1 MPAGGSILSDTT
13 AVPVIVFAPSR
24 DAVEAVNSHLRRA
37 GHAVH
42 CTWIPELGDLGDALT
57 QINPELLVCQP
68 RAAGE
73 LSAVSAVRTQ
83 LTPEVPLVALIDNA
97 DEASIAAAIAAGARD
112 AVTLARPDRLRA
124 VIERELRSYRLERA
138 LNTTLQSARDYRKQ
152 LEAVLERSTDAV
164 VQVQEGIIV
173 DANASWLNVFG
184 IADAAALVGQ
194 PLMDLF
200 EESSH
205 TALKGAL
212 VACLQGRW
220 TDQVLKADA
229 LRHDGTVLSLEFVL
243 SQGVFDGEPCVRLIV
258 PARKRD
264 ERELASELA
273 DSVRRDPGTG
283 LLYRRPLLEAIA
295 ARTSTPARGGVRY
308 LALARLDKFAELE
321 KEIGPVASEQLLTEF
336 AGMLREH
343 ASPTDIAGRFS
354 GTSFLLL
361 LERGNERDVEAWAEQ
376 LVART
381 AKHVFHVG
389 AKTLGATC
397 SVGLGVVPHGSPH
410 IDDAVLDAVDAC
422 RRARHQGGGR
432 VAMLDRADADSRV
445 QAYDQVWVRHIKA
458 ALMENRFR
466 LVQQP
471 VASLRGDDPQMFDVL
486 VRMLDHQKKEVLPA
500 DFMAA
505 AERND
510 LLRNIDRW
518 VVGASLSFAAQRRP
532 GCLFVRLAKDS
543 MLDPSFPGWLDGQR
557 KASGAEPGRVCFQV
571 TEDVAAAYIKQAKAL
586 ADAVKARGFRF
597 AIERFGG
604 GRDSHGLLAAMPVDF
619 IKIDGALIQ
628 NLAGDIDLQQK
639 VRALVDAASKRRIA
653 TIAERVEDANTM
665 AVLWQLGVQY
675 IQGYFVNA
683 PEDVHL

>member
-1 MPAGGSILSDTT
+1 M
-13 AVPVIVFAPSR
+13 FAPSR
-24 DAVEAVNSHLRRA
+24 DPVEAINSHLRRA

-42 CTWIPELGDLGDALT
+42 CTWIPALGDLGDALT
-57 QINPELLVCQP
+57 QLNPELLICQP
-68 RAAGE
+68 QANGE
-73 LSAVSAVRTQ
+73 LSAVAAVRTQ
-83 LTPEVPLVALIDNA
+83 LAPEVPLIALLDTA
-97 DEASIAAAIAAGARD
+97 DDDAIAAALAVGARD

-124 VIERELRSYRLERA
+124 VIERELRSFRLERA

-152 LEAVLERSTDAV
+152 LETVLQRSNDAIA
-164 VQVQEGIIV
+164 QVQEGIIV
-173 DANASWLNVFG
+173 DANTSWLGVFG
-184 IADAAALVGQ
+184 FASASLVVGQ

-220 TDQVLKADA
+220 TDHVLKAEA
-229 LRHDGTVLSLEFVL
+229 LRSDGGVLPLEFVL
-243 SQGVFDGEPCVRLIV
+243 SQGEFDSEPCVRLIV

-264 ERELASELA
+264 ERELANELA
-273 DSVRRDPGTG
+273 DSVRRDPATG
-283 LLYRRPLLEAIA
+283 LLYRRPLLETIGARIA
-295 ARTSTPARGGVRY
+295 TPARGGVRY
-308 LALARLDKFAELE
+308 LALLRLDKFAAIE
-321 KEIGPVASEQLLTEF
+321 KEIGALASEQLVIEL
-336 AGMLREH
+336 AAMLREQTT
-343 ASPTDIAGRFS
+343 PTDVTGRFS

-361 LERGNERDVEAWAEQ
+361 LERGNERDVETWAEQ
-376 LVART
+376 CVARVS
-381 AKHVFHVG
+381 KHVFHVG
-389 AKTLGATC
+389 TKTLGATC
-397 SVGLGVVPHGSPH
+397 SIGLGVVPHGNPH
-410 IDDAVLDAVDAC
+410 LDDAILDAVDAC
-422 RRARHQGGGR
+422 RRARHQGGAR
-432 VAMLDRADADSRV
+432 VAMLDRADTDSRV
-445 QAYDQVWVRHIKA
+445 QAYDQVWVKHIKA

-505 AERND
+505 AARND

-543 MLDPSFPGWLDGQR
+543 LLDPSFPGWLDGQR
-557 KASGAEPGRVCFQV
+557 KATNADPARVCFQV
-571 TEDVAAAYIKQAKAL
+571 TEEIAAAYIKQIMQL
-586 ADAVKARGFRF
+586 ANAVKSRGFRF

-604 GRDSHGLLAAMPVDF
+604 GRDPKGLLESMPIDF

-628 NLAGDIDLQQK
+628 GLAGNVELQQQ
-639 VRALVDAASKRRIA
+639 VRALVDAATKRGIE

-665 AVLWQLGVQY
+665 AVLWQLGVQF
-675 IQGYFVNA
+675 IQGYFVHA
-683 PEDVHL
+683 PEDVELRAEG

>member
-1 MPAGGSILSDTT
+1 
-13 AVPVIVFAPSR
+13 
-24 DAVEAVNSHLRRA
+24 
-37 GHAVH
+37 VH
-42 CTWIPELGDLGDALT
+42 CTWIPALGDLGDALT
-57 QINPELLVCQP
+57 QLNPEMLICRPQ
-68 RAAGE
+68 AEGE
-73 LSAVSAVRTQ
+73 LSAVAAVRTQ
-83 LTPEVPLVALIDNA
+83 LTPEVPLIALLDTA
-97 DEASIAAAIAAGARD
+97 DEAQIAAAMAVGARD

-124 VIERELRSYRLERA
+124 VIERELRSFRLERA

-152 LEAVLERSTDAV
+152 LETVLKRSTDAIA
-164 VQVQEGIIV
+164 QVQEGIVV
-173 DANASWLNVFG
+173 DANASWLGVFG
-184 IADAAALVGQ
+184 VDDATMIVGQ

-200 EESSH
+200 EASSH

-220 TDQVLKADA
+220 TDHVLKADA
-229 LRHDGTVLSLEFVL
+229 RRPDGNVLALEFVL
-243 SQGVFDGEPCVRLIV
+243 SLGERDGEPCVRLIV
-258 PARKRD
+258 PARRRS
-264 ERELASELA
+264 EQELASELA
-273 DSVRRDPGTG
+273 DSVRRDPATG
-283 LLYRRPLLEAIA
+283 LLYRRPLLDAIA
-295 ARTSTPARGGVRY
+295 TRISTPARGGVRY
-308 LALARLDKFAELE
+308 LAQLRLDKFAAIE
-321 KEIGPVASEQLLTEF
+321 KEIGAIASEQLLIEF
-336 AGMLREH
+336 ANMVREH
-343 ASPTDIAGRFS
+343 SNSADIAGRFS
-354 GTSFLLL
+354 GTSLLL
-361 LERGNERDVEAWAEQ
+361 LIERGNERDTEVWAEQ
-376 LVART
+376 LVTRV

-389 AKTLGATC
+389 AKSLGATC
-397 SVGLGVVPHGSPH
+397 SIGLGVVPHGSPRL
-410 IDDAVLDAVDAC
+410 DDAILDAVEAC

-445 QAYDQVWVRHIKA
+445 QAYDQVWVKHIKA

-543 MLDPSFPGWLDGQR
+543 LLDPSFPGWLDGQR
-557 KASGAEPGRVCFQV
+557 RATNADPVRVCFQV
-571 TEDVAAAYIKQAKAL
+571 TEDIAAAYVTQVKAL

-597 AIERFGG
+597 ALERFGA
-604 GRDSHGLLAAMPVDF
+604 GRDPHGLLAAMPVDF
-619 IKIDGALIQ
+619 IKIDGALMQ
-628 NLAGDIDLQQK
+628 GLAGDIELQQK
-639 VRALVDAASKRRIA
+639 VRSLVETATKRGIE

-665 AVLWQLGVQY
+665 AVLWQLGVQF

-683 PEDVHL
+683 PEDVELGESRQ

>member
-1 MPAGGSILSDTT
+1 M
-13 AVPVIVFAPSR
+13 FAPSR
-24 DAVEAVNSHLRRA
+24 DPVEAINSQLRRA

-42 CTWIPELGDLGDALT
+42 CTWIPALGDLGDALT
-57 QINPELLVCQP
+57 QLNPEMLICRPQ
-68 RAAGE
+68 ADGE
-73 LSAVSAVRTQ
+73 LSAVAAVRTQ
-83 LTPEVPLVALIDNA
+83 LTPEVPLIALLDVA
-97 DEASIAAAIAAGARD
+97 DEAEIAAAMAAGARD
-112 AVTLARPDRLRA
+112 AVTLGRPDRLRA
-124 VIERELRSYRLERA
+124 VIERELRSFRLERA

-152 LEAVLERSTDAV
+152 LETVLKRSTDAIA
-164 VQVQEGIIV
+164 QVQEGIVV
-173 DANASWLNVFG
+173 DANESWLGVFG
-184 IADAAALVGQ
+184 IADASTIVGQ

-200 EESSH
+200 EAASH

-220 TDQVLKADA
+220 TDHVLKADA
-229 LRHDGTVLSLEFVL
+229 LRADGKILPLEFVL
-243 SQGVFDGEPCVRLIV
+243 SPGEYEGEPCVRLIV
-258 PARKRD
+258 PARKRS
-264 ERELASELA
+264 EHELASELA
-273 DSVRRDPGTG
+273 DSVRRDPATG
-283 LLYRRPLLEAIA
+283 LLYRRPLLEAIG
-295 ARTSTPARGGVRY
+295 ARLSTPARGGVRY
-308 LALARLDKFAELE
+308 LALLRLDKFAAIE
-321 KEIGPVASEQLLTEF
+321 KEIGAMASEQLLIEF
-336 AGMLREH
+336 AAMVREH
-343 ASPTDIAGRFS
+343 SNPADIAGRFS

-361 LERGNERDVEAWAEQ
+361 IERGNERDVEAWAEQ
-376 LVART
+376 LVARV

-389 AKTLGATC
+389 AKTLSATC
-397 SVGLGVVPHGSPH
+397 SIGLGVVPHGSPH
-410 IDDAVLDAVDAC
+410 LDDAIQDAVDAC

-445 QAYDQVWVRHIKA
+445 QAYDQVWVKHIKA

-543 MLDPSFPGWLDGQR
+543 LLDRSFPGWLDGQR
-557 KASGAEPGRVCFQV
+557 RATNADPARVCFQV
-571 TEDVAAAYIKQAKAL
+571 TEDIVAAYIQQAKAL
-586 ADAVKARGFRF
+586 ADAVKSRGFRF
-597 AIERFGG
+597 AIERFGS
-604 GRDSHGLLAAMPVDF
+604 GRDPQGLLAAMPADF

-628 NLAGDIDLQQK
+628 GLAGDIDLQQK
-639 VRALVDAASKRRIA
+639 VRALVDAATKRGIE

-665 AVLWQLGVQY
+665 AVLWQLGVQF
-675 IQGYFVNA
+675 IQGYFVHA
-683 PEDVHL
+683 PEDVELRTEG